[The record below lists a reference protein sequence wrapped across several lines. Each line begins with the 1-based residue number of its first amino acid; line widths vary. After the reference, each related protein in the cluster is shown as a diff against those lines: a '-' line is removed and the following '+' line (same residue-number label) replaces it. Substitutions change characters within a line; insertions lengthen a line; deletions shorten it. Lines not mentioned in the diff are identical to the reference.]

1 MAKFVSIKMK
11 KKTIILGAGISGLS
25 AAHFLSKK
33 SDDFIILEES
43 NKVGG
48 WINSEII
55 DGYTCENGPNTV
67 LLNNTAFLELL
78 KDLNLDKEICN
89 PQESAADNRYVLHQN
104 KLQKIPTNL
113 WEFFVSPLLK
123 LSDKLILL
131 SEPFVKK
138 HKTNTSVASFCINRF
153 GVGLYEQLIIPFVTG
168 IYAGNP
174 EKMSVKHA
182 LKSLWEMEQKYGSV
196 FKGFLKKQKLQ
207 QKNDLPKVKMFTLK
221 KGLSQLTDSI
231 GENLEKKLFLNTR
244 VIKIEKVNSVF
255 TIHTNNGVFECEQI
269 ICTLPAN
276 VTSKLIMDNSL
287 VEKLQDLEYVPVDV
301 FHFGF
306 NKNQIKN
313 QFEGFGLLTKKTDEK
328 HFLGM
333 LFNSQIFPHTAP
345 KEKELFTLI
354 VGGSRQAKL
363 CQMQPNELQKIL
375 LKEVSEILSVKGNP
389 NFIKHERYK
398 KAIPQYGLD
407 HQELVEDV
415 KKYQVAHTG
424 FYFLSNYIDGVSVSD
439 RVLKSYKLINNF

>member
-1 MAKFVSIKMK
+1 MK

-25 AAHFLSKK
+25 SAHFLSKK

-43 NKVGG
+43 NRVGG
-48 WINSEII
+48 WINSEKI

-78 KDLNLDKEICN
+78 KDLNLDKEICK
-89 PQESAADNRYVLHQN
+89 PQESAANNRYVLHQN
-104 KLQKIPTNL
+104 KLQKIPTTP
-113 WEFFVSPLLK
+113 WQFFISPLLK

-131 SEPFVKK
+131 YEPFVKK
-138 HKTNTSVASFCINRF
+138 HKTNTSVASFSKNRF
-153 GVGLYEQLIIPFVTG
+153 GVGFYEQLIIPFITG

-196 FKGFLKKQKLQ
+196 FKGFQEKLKQQ
-207 QKNDLPKVKMFTLK
+207 QKDELPKIKMFTLT

-231 GENLEKKLFLNTR
+231 GKKLYKKLYLNTR
-244 VIKIEKVNSVF
+244 VEKIEKMNSFF
-255 TIHTNNGVFECEQI
+255 TIHTNKGVFECEQV

-276 VTSKLIMDNSL
+276 ITSKLITDSSL
-287 VEKLQDLEYVPVDV
+287 AEKLQNLEYVPIDV

-306 NKNQIKN
+306 DKKQIKN
-313 QFEGFGLLTKKTDEK
+313 QVEGFGLLTKKTDKK

-363 CQMQPNELQKIL
+363 CQMKPTELQKIL
-375 LKEVSEILSVKGNP
+375 LKEISEILDIKGNP

-398 KAIPQYGLD
+398 KAIPQYSLD
-407 HQELVEDV
+407 HQELAECI

-424 FYFLSNYIDGVSVSD
+424 FYFLSNYTQGVSVSD
-439 RVLKSYKLINNF
+439 RVLNSYELINNF

>member
-1 MAKFVSIKMK
+1 MAKFVRLNMK

-25 AAHFLSKK
+25 SAHFLSKK

-43 NKVGG
+43 NRVGG
-48 WINSEII
+48 WINSEKI

-78 KDLNLDKEICN
+78 KDLNLDKEICK

-104 KLQKIPTNL
+104 KLQKIPTNP

-123 LSDKLILL
+123 LSDKLILFC
-131 SEPFVKK
+131 EPFVKK
-138 HKTNTSVASFCINRF
+138 HKTNTSVASFCKSRF
-153 GVGLYEQLIIPFVTG
+153 GEGLYEQLIIPFVTG

-196 FKGFLKKQKLQ
+196 FRGFLKKLK

-231 GENLEKKLFLNTR
+231 GKNLEKNLYLNTR
-244 VIKIEKVNSVF
+244 VEKIEKVNSVF
-255 TIHTNNGVFECEQI
+255 IIHTNNGVFECKKI

-287 VEKLQDLEYVPVDV
+287 VEKLHDLEYVPIDV

-306 NKNQIKN
+306 NKKQIKN
-313 QFEGFGLLTKKTDEK
+313 QVEGFGLLTKKTDEK

-354 VGGSRQAKL
+354 VGGSRQVKL
-363 CQMQPNELQKIL
+363 CQMKPNELQKIL
-375 LKEVSEILSVKGNP
+375 LDEISEILDIKGNP

-407 HQELVEDV
+407 HQELVEYV
-415 KKYQVAHTG
+415 KKYQVAHSG
-424 FYFLSNYIDGVSVSD
+424 FYFLSNYIQGVSVSD
-439 RVLKSYKLINNF
+439 RVLNSYNLINNF